1 MSRGRRHFAAWL
13 LALVLSSAFAAF
25 GGEAPKSF
33 GWRGDGSG
41 LFPKADPPTEWD
53 IDTGK
58 NILWK
63 TEVGKS
69 QSSPIVVG
77 DRVFLTAEQ
86 DLLLCV
92 DRKTGKILWQKDNG
106 YTALPTGMKVPEK
119 RPPASPG
126 CGYSTPTPVSDGK
139 AVYASF
145 GTGVV
150 ACYDFDGTRR
160 WIQYLDME
168 QTTEYGRSASPVLAG
183 GKLIVS
189 LGGLDALDPQTGKT
203 LWEAKDA
210 KCSYGSPAVARIGDV
225 DVLFTPMGDCVRV
238 SDGKILAEELGKAKY
253 VTPAVLD
260 GGIVVYASPPAV
272 ALKLPAKA
280 ADTVKPTRLWENEDI
295 EGEFFASPVCHDG
308 LIYTASNEGVLYVLD
323 AKTGKIAWQKELDIP
338 SAGGKMGAEPA
349 NLYPSLALVGKH
361 ILLGNDT
368 GTTLVLVP
376 GREYKA
382 LSRNVLDKGCGSCLV
397 PDGKQL
403 FLRSGKRLYCIGA
416 K

>member
-1 MSRGRRHFAAWL
+1 MSRGWRLLATWL
-13 LALVLSSAFAAF
+13 LALALSSASAVS
-25 GGEAPKSF
+25 GGEPAPF

-63 TEVGKS
+63 AETGKS

-77 DRVFLTAEQ
+77 DRLFLTAEQ

-92 DRKTGKILWQKDNG
+92 DRKTGKVLWQKDDG
-106 YTALPTGMKVPEK
+106 YTALPAGMKVPEK

-139 AVYASF
+139 LVYASH
-145 GTGVV
+145 GTGIV
-150 ACYDFDGTRR
+150 ACYDVDGNRR
-160 WIQYLDME
+160 WIQRLDVE

-189 LGGLDALDPQTGKT
+189 LGGLLALDPQTGKT

-210 KCSYGSPAVARIGDV
+210 KCSYGSPTVARIGEV
-225 DVLFTPMGDCVRV
+225 EVLLTPMGDCVRV
-238 SDGKILAEELGKAKY
+238 SDGKILATELATAKY
-253 VTPAVLD
+253 VSPLVLD
-260 GGIVVYASPPAV
+260 GGIVVYATSPAI
-272 ALKLPAKA
+272 AWKLPDKA
-280 ADTVKPTRLWENEDI
+280 ADAVKPTKLWENEDI
-295 EGEFFASPVCHDG
+295 EGEFFASPVCHGG
-308 LIYTASNEGVLYVLD
+308 LLYAASNEGVLYVLD

-349 NLYPSLALVGKH
+349 NIYPSLILVGKH
-361 ILLGNDT
+361 VLLGNDT

-382 LSRNVLDKGCGSCLV
+382 LSRNVLDKGSGAS
-397 PDGKQL
+397 PIADGGQL
-403 FLRSGKRLYCIGA
+403 FLRGGKRLYCIA
-416 K
+416 PK